1 MGLPGS
7 RARDRPRCTVRT
19 DDGSET
25 PSLGNITCARAEQVV
40 DARQF
45 LRVVTTGSRRGS
57 DDAIG
62 ADGYCTSRRLWRGN
76 PDRCRPDGADE
87 ASKYLRPCGY
97 PLSEMCPAG
106 DAETASVRPKKPPI
120 TSPCDPRPFADGP

>member
-1 MGLPGS
+1 M
-7 RARDRPRCTVRT
+7 ARWDCPKGGQGDRPHCTVRR

-40 DARQF
+40 DARQL

-62 ADGYCTSRRLWRGN
+62 ANGYCTLRRLWRGD

-87 ASKYLRPCGY
+87 ADNISGL
-97 PLSEMCPAG
+97 A
-106 DAETASVRPKKPPI
+106 A
-120 TSPCDPRPFADGP
+120 ADFQR